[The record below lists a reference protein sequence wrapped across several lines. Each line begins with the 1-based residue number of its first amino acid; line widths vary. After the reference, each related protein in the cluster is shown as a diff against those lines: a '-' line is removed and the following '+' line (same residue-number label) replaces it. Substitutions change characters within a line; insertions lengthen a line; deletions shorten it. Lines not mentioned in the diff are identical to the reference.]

1 MVTFVN
7 RPCEDTINIKLIV
20 TDLTKVV
27 ASINGFDTVNLDTI
41 FENYRNDDSIKHI
54 NLLVN
59 YYNNEGELVEFINK
73 FNKNGNSLDI
83 IKDNINNNSE
93 SKQCESE
100 SNFRNISSPKKH
112 KVEIKSDFICPE
124 CGAED
129 CLVDKNGKKYPCL
142 SCIQI
147 DIGQK
152 IMKNYSKI
160 VDKNNILIEKL
171 CEIFSQKK
179 EEQ

>member
-73 FNKNGNSLDI
+73 YNKNENQLDI
-83 IKDNINNNSE
+83 VKNNNTN
-93 SKQCESE
+93 
-100 SNFRNISSPKKH
+100 SNNNQNKLDSAFRNISTPKNH
-112 KVEIKSDFICPE
+112 KVEIKSDFVCPE
-124 CGAED
+124 CGVED

-171 CEIFSQKK
+171 CDIFSQKK